1 VPDQTG
7 RNLDFGILRRQLA
20 GTDRVFR
27 LTSTDQFIAAA
38 RGFDLAWTVLFIAGL
53 LEIVWVILFK
63 QSEGYTR
70 WGYALAG
77 LGVSVISFAMV
88 GWTLK
93 TLPVGTAYAVW
104 TGMGAAGAAIVGI
117 LLFNEPATAVRL
129 ACVAL
134 ILIGII
140 GLKLTH

>member
-1 VPDQTG
+1 M
-7 RNLDFGILRRQLA
+7 
-20 GTDRVFR
+20 
-27 LTSTDQFIAAA
+27 
-38 RGFDLAWTVLFIAGL
+38 AWTVLFIAGL

>member
-1 VPDQTG
+1 M
-7 RNLDFGILRRQLA
+7 
-20 GTDRVFR
+20 
-27 LTSTDQFIAAA
+27 
-38 RGFDLAWTVLFIAGL
+38 AWTVLFIAGL

-70 WGYALAG
+70 WGYAVAG
-77 LGVSVISFAMV
+77 LAVSLVSFVMV

-117 LLFNEPATAVRL
+117 LLFNEPATGTRL

-134 ILIGII
+134 IVIGII

>member
-1 VPDQTG
+1 MQG
-7 RNLDFGILRRQLA
+7 RLA
-20 GTDRVFR
+20 CFPKFHSYWTTV
-27 LTSTDQFIAAA
+27 
-38 RGFDLAWTVLFIAGL
+38 LAWTVLILAGL
-53 LEIVWVILFK
+53 LEIVWLLLFK
-63 QSEGYTR
+63 ASEGYTR
-70 WGYALAG
+70 LGYAAAG
-77 LGVSVISFAMV
+77 FLVSLISFGMV

-117 LLFNEPATAVRL
+117 VMFNEPATGLRI

-134 ILIGII
+134 IVLGII

>member
-1 VPDQTG
+1 M
-7 RNLDFGILRRQLA
+7 
-20 GTDRVFR
+20 
-27 LTSTDQFIAAA
+27 
-38 RGFDLAWTVLFIAGL
+38 AWTVLFIAGL
-53 LEIVWVILFK
+53 LEILWVILFK

-70 WGYALAG
+70 WGYAVAG
-77 LGVSVISFAMV
+77 LGVSLVSFVMV

-117 LLFNEPATAVRL
+117 LLFNEPATGIRL
-129 ACVAL
+129 GCVAL
-134 ILIGII
+134 IVIGII